1 MVRWHRWQKR
11 ATSRTSEPHFGHL
24 IVGCFAMVAS
34 SGDDIAERGAA
45 LPLAVVPVREP
56 AFGRAGAVV
65 LEVAGAAG
73 EAPGLGVVGPLIYQC
88 YRENVACTRA
98 ARAATSH

>member
-24 IVGCFAMVAS
+24 IVGCLAGVAS
-34 SGDDIAERGAA
+34 SGDEIAEREAP
-45 LPLAVVPVREP
+45 PLGVVMSREAEP
-56 AFGRAGAVV
+56 GRAGEVV
-65 LEVAGAAG
+65 PDPAGEAG

-88 YRENVACTRA
+88 YRENAACGRA
-98 ARAATSH
+98 SRAATSH